1 MAVAQQEIVQ
11 AEELAQ
17 QGKSEVAIAMLSQ
30 LIQRDASNAA
40 AWLALSDVVDDPE
53 RADYCLQKV
62 LNLDPGNAAAKE
74 RLSRNKGGSLSVGAM
89 GSFTHEEPPTGDTA
103 AAASGSAVQQ
113 VSDIDVSDRSEPVP
127 ASPQPTTEEL
137 ERQNTISGPEI
148 PSEISNINE
157 GDSDAFSTPEV
168 PSEISNIDEGESEA
182 FPNSAI
188 PFEASEGA
196 GVAAEGAQDKEAQPK
211 AAPAAANLQAQE
223 VAKRSQISRTDLI
236 LIGLTVL
243 AGVVLCALVSAA
255 LIS

>member
-17 QGKSEVAIAMLSQ
+17 QGKSEAAIAMLSQ

-53 RADYCLQKV
+53 RADYCLRKV
-62 LNLDPGNAAAKE
+62 LNLDPGNAAAME
-74 RLSRNKGGSLSVGAM
+74 RLSRSKGGSLSVGAM
-89 GSFTHEEPPTGDTA
+89 GSFTHEEPPTGDKA

-148 PSEISNINE
+148 PSEILNINE

-168 PSEISNIDEGESEA
+168 PSE
-182 FPNSAI
+182 
-188 PFEASEGA
+188 ASEGA
-196 GVAAEGAQDKEAQPK
+196 GVAAEGAQGKEDQPK